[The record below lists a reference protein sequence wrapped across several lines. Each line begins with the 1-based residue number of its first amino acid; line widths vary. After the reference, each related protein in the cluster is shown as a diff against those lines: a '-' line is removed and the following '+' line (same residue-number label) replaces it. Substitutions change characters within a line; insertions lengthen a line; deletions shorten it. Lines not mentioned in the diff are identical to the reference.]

1 MFQVND
7 RVRVTK
13 PTSSFLGLSG
23 VVTHVDSAEDR
34 VVFRMD
40 ANKNIFSLKSADL
53 FKL

>member
-13 PTSSFLGLSG
+13 PSSTFLGLSG
-23 VVTHVDSAEDR
+23 RVTHVDELEDR
-34 VVFRMD
+34 ITFRMD
-40 ANKNIFSLKSADL
+40 ANKSIFSLKSSEL